1 MSLIKKF
8 EGEDRQTQIN
18 YQNLIKQTENNA
30 KMNNAFNLKTN

>member
-18 YQNLIKQTENNA
+18 YQNLIKQTENA